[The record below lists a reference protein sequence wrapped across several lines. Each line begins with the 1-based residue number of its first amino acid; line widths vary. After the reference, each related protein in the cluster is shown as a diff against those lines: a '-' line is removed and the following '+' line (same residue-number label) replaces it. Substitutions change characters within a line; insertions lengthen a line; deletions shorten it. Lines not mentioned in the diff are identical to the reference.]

1 MALTIGYTGA
11 AGRDIGYCGSSTG
24 CAANI
29 NQVNPAVARAA
40 FPGAGGWDP
49 DALNASV
56 ANPFVGAEGAGE
68 FANRSTIS
76 QAQLLRPFPQF
87 GNISRGEQTEG
98 GRRNYNAFV
107 LKLDKRT
114 GGSFWGGRMSYTW
127 SSNEGQSVEPD
138 QRLRQPAE

>member
-1 MALTIGYTGA
+1 MPRY
-11 AGRDIGYCGSSTG
+11 R
-24 CAANI
+24 
-29 NQVNPAVARAA
+29 RAA
-40 FPGAGGWDP
+40 PST
-49 DALNASV
+49 ALDEPV
-56 ANPFVGAEGAGE
+56 VGAEGAGE

-87 GNISRGEQTEG
+87 GNISRGEQTEA

-127 SSNEGQSVEPD
+127 SSTKDNQWNQTSGFAN
-138 QRLRQPAE
+138 RLNNGVQNNYDIDVGEYGTSIFDSPHRILLAPIVRIPGPG